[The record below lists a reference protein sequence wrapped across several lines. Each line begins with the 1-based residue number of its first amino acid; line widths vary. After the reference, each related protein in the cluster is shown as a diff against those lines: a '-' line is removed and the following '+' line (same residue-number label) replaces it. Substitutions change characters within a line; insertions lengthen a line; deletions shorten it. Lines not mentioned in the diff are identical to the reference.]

1 MKTDSIRCQIQA
13 ELDDAARSRQAGNQG
28 RARVCA
34 RRAAGL
40 AARQHLQKHHPASP
54 RLNAYRALLALKES
68 PLPLPRDAEQA
79 VERLTMRVNQAHQ
92 LPPEVDLIAEARTL
106 ISVLQETGPEA
117 DQPED

>member
-13 ELDDAARSRQAGNQG
+13 ELDDAARSQQRGNQG

-40 AARQHLQKHHPASP
+40 AARQYLYKHNPAAP
-54 RLNAYRALLALKES
+54 RPNAYRALLALKES

-79 VERLTMRVNQAHQ
+79 VERLTMRVNQAHE
-92 LPPEVDLIAEARTL
+92 LPPEINLIEEARIL
-106 ISVLQETGPEA
+106 ISVLRPTGPQA